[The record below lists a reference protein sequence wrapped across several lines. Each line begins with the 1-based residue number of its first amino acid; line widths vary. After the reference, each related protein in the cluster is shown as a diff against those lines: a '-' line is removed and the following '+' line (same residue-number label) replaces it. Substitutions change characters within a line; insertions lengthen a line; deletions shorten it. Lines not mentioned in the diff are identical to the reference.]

1 MLCENCRSRPAVVI
15 LKQRAGGREATLN
28 LCNHCASAM
37 GMNSG
42 SLGPNGFGG
51 LESLVEQMMGPRP
64 RGRESLL
71 AQLSEMA
78 QQVLENAARLTLE
91 WGYERMRSEHL
102 LLSILRNVPELR
114 ELLKS
119 MGAPVDS
126 YESQLEGVM
135 PRREPRRAKGVGL
148 SSGVKRVLQ
157 ISRFQAIQ
165 MGHTFIGPEHLL
177 LAILQEGES
186 FASQFLSGIN
196 ADELRQRLATG
207 APAGT
212 PGTGTGMGG
221 NRRGAGL
228 PPNLTRFTRDLTAMA
243 QAGEVDPVIGREKE
257 IDRVIRILSRKTKN
271 NPVLIGE
278 PGVGKTAIA
287 EGLAQRI
294 IAGDVPD
301 VLKDKRVL
309 ALDLGSVLGGTRF
322 RGEFEERFKG
332 LMDEVRNLKGRIIL
346 FIDEVHTVVGAGGAE
361 GSMDASNML
370 KPALARGE
378 LQCLGATTLDEY
390 RKHIEK
396 DAALE
401 RRFQP
406 VMVSEPTP
414 EQAIEILRGLR
425 DTYEAHHRVK
435 ILDPALTASVELSD
449 KYVNDRFLPD
459 KAIDL
464 LDEACAMVRLGARTS
479 PDRLGALEEELARK
493 DKEKGAAVA
502 GERYDE
508 ASRLKGELESLRAEL
523 EGLRTQWQ
531 QKKGVT
537 EPTVNPE
544 DIATV
549 VSEWTGIPA
558 RKLQLEEG
566 QRLLEME
573 ESLKQRVVGQ
583 EDALRAISEAVRR
596 ARAGL
601 KDPNRPIGSFL
612 FLGPT
617 GVGKTETARALADYL
632 FNDQNAMV
640 RLDMSEFQ
648 ERHTVSRLIG
658 APPGYV
664 GYEEA
669 GRLTEAVRRR
679 PYSVLLFDEVEKAH
693 PDVFNLLLQLLDDGR
708 LTDSRGRTV
717 DFKNTVILMTSNL
730 GSDMLG
736 NTRGSLGFQRTA
748 EGARTA
754 DARAG
759 EAVMNALRG
768 HFRPEFINRIDE
780 IIVFRPLDAQQLRK
794 IVDTLLVSTRRKLHG
809 QNVTLELSD
818 AARDALAERGFEP
831 RYGARP
837 LRRVIQRDIETEL
850 SRMLLRGSLR
860 EGQRVRVDFQDGH
873 FTFRTEGGAPEQEST
888 SEPAAPPPV

>member
-1 MLCENCRSRPAVVI
+1 MLCQNCGTRPAAVQ
-15 LKQRAGGREATLN
+15 LKKRMEGQETTLQ

-37 GMNSG
+37 GVGLSG
-42 SLGPNGFGG
+42 ANGFGS
-51 LESLVEQMMGPRP
+51 LESLVEQLMGPRP
-64 RGRESLL
+64 RSRENLL
-71 AQLSEMA
+71 TQLSEMA
-78 QQVLENAARLTLE
+78 QQVLERAARMTLDS
-91 WGYERMRSEHL
+91 GYERMRIEHL
-102 LLSILRNVPELR
+102 LLSLLHSVPELR
-114 ELLKS
+114 EALKHL
-119 MGAPVDS
+119 GAPVD
-126 YESQLEGVM
+126 EFETRLDAVM
-135 PRREPRRAKGVGL
+135 PRREPRKAAVVAL

-157 ISRFQAIQ
+157 IARLQALQ
-165 MGHTFIGPEHLL
+165 MGHSFIGPEHLL
-177 LAILQEGES
+177 LGILMEAES
-186 FASQFLSGIN
+186 FAAQFLSGVDVN
-196 ADELRQRLATG
+196 ELRKRLMASIGGPTTPAPGG
-207 APAGT
+207 AARQ
-212 PGTGTGMGG
+212 GG
-221 NRRGAGL
+221 GGL
-228 PPNLTRFTRDLTAMA
+228 PPNLTRFTRDVSALAR
-243 QAGEVDPVIGREKE
+243 AGELDPVIGREKE
-257 IDRVIRILSRKTKN
+257 ISRVIRILSRKTKN

-294 IAGDVPD
+294 ISGDVPE

-309 ALDLGSVLGGTRF
+309 SLDLGSVLGGTKF

-332 LMDEVRNLKGRIIL
+332 LMDEIRALKGQIIL

-361 GSMDASNML
+361 GAMDASNLL

-390 RKHIEK
+390 RKNIEK

-406 VMVSEPTP
+406 VMVAEPTP

-425 DTYEAHHRVK
+425 DAYEAHHRVK
-435 ILDPALTASVELSD
+435 ILDTSLTASVELSD

-464 LDEACAMVRLGARTS
+464 LDEASAMVRLGARTA
-479 PDRLGALEEELARK
+479 PDRLGEVEAMLEQKEK
-493 DKEKGAAVA
+493 DKSAAVA
-502 GERYDE
+502 GERYEE
-508 ASRLKGELESLRAEL
+508 ASRLKGEIETLRTEL

-531 QKKGVT
+531 LKRGVT
-537 EPTVNPE
+537 EPSVTPE

-558 RKLQLEEG
+558 RKLQQEES

-573 ESLKQRVVGQ
+573 DALKQRVVGQ
-583 EDALRAISEAVRR
+583 EDALRAIAEAVRR

-632 FNDQNAMV
+632 FNDEAAMI

-693 PDVFNLLLQLLDDGR
+693 PDVFNLLLQILDDGR

-717 DFKNTVILMTSNL
+717 DFKNAVIIMTSNL
-730 GSDMLG
+730 GSEAMG
-736 NTRGSLGFQRTA
+736 AARAALGFQRSEDEEKTGR
-748 EGARTA
+748 E
-754 DARAG
+754 RAS

-768 HFRPEFINRIDE
+768 HFRPEFINRIDD
-780 IIVFRPLDAQQLRK
+780 IIVFHPLNPAQLRR
-794 IVDTLLVSTRRKLHG
+794 IVDTMLEATRRKLHG
-809 QNVTLELSD
+809 QNLRLELTD

-837 LRRVIQRDIETEL
+837 LRRVIQRELETEI
-850 SRMLLRGSLR
+850 SRMLLRGSVS
-860 EGQRVRVDFQDGH
+860 EGQRILVDFQDGH
-873 FTFRTEGGAPEQEST
+873 FVFTADAGVSVTPEPTTAPS
-888 SEPAAPPPV
+888 